1 MMGMHAASGR
11 SMTGLGHLRQSV
23 ADILTTPRGSRIRRR
38 RYGSEVPELIDQPLN
53 SATQLRIYASTA
65 FALRRWE
72 PRLQLAS
79 VQLTRDTDGAITLL
93 LDGTANGQGITLA
106 VPVKQGGVV

>member
-1 MMGMHAASGR
+1 MMGMHAATGR
-11 SMTGLGHLRQSV
+11 SLTGLGHLRQSV
-23 ADILTTPRGSRIRRR
+23 TDILTTPMGSRIRRR

-53 SATQLRIYASTA
+53 SATQLRIYAATA

-79 VQLTRDTDGAITLL
+79 VQLTRDTDGAIALL
-93 LDGTANGQGITLA
+93 LDGTANGQGITLS
-106 VPVKQGGVV
+106 VPVKQGGSV

>member
-1 MMGMHAASGR
+1 M
-11 SMTGLGHLRQSV
+11 
-23 ADILTTPRGSRIRRR
+23 GSRIRRR

-53 SATQLRIYASTA
+53 SATQLRIYAATA

-106 VPVKQGGVV
+106 VPVKQGGAV